1 MSTTSKLY
9 TFHELMTDGLVTKH
23 DGKEVRC
30 KIDRILIPMIQRPYA
45 QGRKSQKSIREKF
58 LHDIF
63 AALANNDVE
72 KLELNFIYGTFIE
85 EGEKRIF
92 QLLDGQQRL
101 TTLFLLH
108 WYVAARD
115 TMCNDATTSLP
126 EYLKNFEYQT
136 RTTSTAFLKKLV
148 SAKLC
153 LGEKPSKTIRQALWY
168 SKTFDKDTTIV
179 SMLRMLDAINDKY
192 ESSERKPTYE
202 SLQKLK
208 FYVLELNGFGLSE
221 ELFIKMNARG
231 LQLTPFENF
240 KADLVGY
247 MKKQYTYLVPMTLS
261 VAKREVPYWLNF
273 SSLIDGRWVNL
284 FWTKPNDDDD
294 SGSKA
299 CDKRFFRFIQRF
311 FANKSILLA
320 EKSKETNLV
329 DDPLFS
335 FFTQNTEVERHFGFE
350 QYEAI
355 IVKGKKQGVDLLR
368 QLEHLL
374 NFLCDENVGAVL
386 LNALTAPWEL
396 SRDWQPWSI
405 SSEKMG
411 RRQMIL
417 LSVLFEY
424 VDHIASIDQFN
435 EEKFLTWM
443 RFAHVMVQN
452 TDINQLMPQITL
464 TRLLNDALCFQPKGD
479 SLFCA
484 WQHPYE
490 AIVGFNDSRRDNR
503 YLENE
508 ASKARQIINDDEWK
522 KAFRLADT
530 DPFMQGFVTFYY
542 EEGMSASAYRNRT
555 NNVRYVF
562 NKGGVVDNLAKNY
575 LLIRAVLC
583 RNVDWM
589 GIKKNM
595 TNFNITNRGAD
606 RHLRNLTIWNTQPE
620 VKRLFCQLLDCQTDT
635 QRLSLLESVANEVH
649 NIMLRTDGY
658 WSDEAKENL
667 QCLYN
672 RLHSIDEMKVMT
684 WLYDTGINMMGV
696 WINAD
701 GTGSLYKGPV
711 NCVMV
716 TSNRH
721 KVIPY
726 VVERYKDIFHFSY
739 ADDRPLNALTH
750 YNVFSGSEVVLYSG
764 PDALPDN
771 VRLKLIFLSY
781 GQLCIHVVGSG
792 KKAKALYEAYK
803 AQKGN
808 DNLYDRYGNNIE
820 DADGNLNFYM
830 NNATECYRVCY
841 LPDACTMPIN
851 NLYALLD
858 MAHRILSTKRIVYMN
873 LIKKEK

>member
-1 MSTTSKLY
+1 MSTASKLY
-9 TFHELMTDGLVTKH
+9 TFHELMTDGLIVKH
-23 DGKEVRC
+23 DGKEARC
-30 KIDRILIPMIQRPYA
+30 KINRILIPMIQRPYA

-63 AALANNDVE
+63 AALTNNDVE
-72 KLELNFIYGTFIE
+72 KLELNFIYGTFVKE
-85 EGEKRIF
+85 DDNNTFE
-92 QLLDGQQRL
+92 LLDGQQRL

-108 WYVAARD
+108 WYVAARE
-115 TMCNDATTSLP
+115 TLQNDATTSLP
-126 EYLKNFEYQT
+126 EYLKRFEYQT
-136 RTTSTAFLKKLV
+136 RTTSTAFLKKLF
-148 SAKLC
+148 SAKLH
-153 LGEKPSKTIRQALWY
+153 LGEKPSKTIRQASWY
-168 SKTFDKDTTIV
+168 SKNYDKDTTIV

-192 ESSERKPTYE
+192 ESCESKPTYE
-202 SLQKLK
+202 ALQKLK

-273 SSLIDGRWVNL
+273 SSLIDGRWTNL
-284 FWTKPNDDDD
+284 FWTKPNEDDD
-294 SGSKA
+294 SGSKQ

-320 EKSKETNLV
+320 EKSKDASLA
-329 DDPLFS
+329 DDPLFL
-335 FFTQNTEVERHFGFE
+335 FFAQNTEVERHFGFE

-355 IVKGKKQGVDLLR
+355 IEKGKKQGLDLLC
-368 QLEHLL
+368 QLAHLL
-374 NFLCDENVGAVL
+374 NFLCDESVGPVL
-386 LNALTAPWEL
+386 LNALTAPWEA

-424 VDHIASIDQFN
+424 VDHIKSVDQFD
-435 EEKFLTWM
+435 EEKFVTWM
-443 RFAHVMVQN
+443 RFAHIMVQN

-464 TRLLNDALCFQPKGD
+464 TRLLNDALCFQPEGD
-479 SLFCA
+479 NLFCA
-484 WQHPYE
+484 WQHTYE
-490 AIVGFNDSRRDNR
+490 AIVAFNDSRRDNR
-503 YLENE
+503 YLDNE
-508 ASKARQIINDDEWK
+508 ATKARQILKDDEWK
-522 KAFRLADT
+522 EAFCLADT
-530 DPFMQGFVTFYY
+530 DPFMQGFVSFYF

-555 NNVRYVF
+555 NNVNYVF
-562 NKGGVVDNLAKNY
+562 NKGGVSDLLAENY

-583 RNVDWM
+583 RNFDWM

-620 VKRLFCQLLDCQTDT
+620 VKRLFCQLLDCQTAT
-635 QRLSLLESVANEVH
+635 QRISLLDNVANEEH
-649 NIMLRTDGY
+649 NLVLRSDGY

-672 RLHSIDEMKVMT
+672 RLHSIDEMQVLH

-701 GTGSLYKGPV
+701 GTGSLYKGSV
-711 NCVMV
+711 NCIMV

-721 KVIPY
+721 KVIPS

-750 YNVFSGSEVVLYSG
+750 YNVFSGSEVVLYSS
-764 PDALPDN
+764 PDALPCN
-771 VRLKLIFLSY
+771 IRLKLIFLAY
-781 GQLCIHVVGSG
+781 GQLCIHVLGSSE
-792 KKAKALYEAYK
+792 KAKALYEAYK
-803 AQKGN
+803 AQSGK
-808 DNLYDRYGNNIE
+808 DNLCDRNGNNIE

-830 NNATECYRVCY
+830 DCATECYRVSY
-841 LPDACTMPIN
+841 IPDACTMPIN

-858 MAHRILSTKRIVYMN
+858 VAHHILSN
-873 LIKKEK
+873 EKEENV

>member
-58 LHDIF
+58 MHDIF
-63 AALANNDVE
+63 ATLANNDVE

-115 TMCNDATTSLP
+115 SMCNDATTSLP

-299 CDKRFFRFIQRF
+299 CDRRFFRFIQRF

-374 NFLCDENVGAVL
+374 NFLCDENVGLCCSML
-386 LNALTAPWEL
+386 LQHHGN
-396 SRDWQPWSI
+396 
-405 SSEKMG
+405 
-411 RRQMIL
+411 
-417 LSVLFEY
+417 
-424 VDHIASIDQFN
+424 
-435 EEKFLTWM
+435 FL
-443 RFAHVMVQN
+443 
-452 TDINQLMPQITL
+452 
-464 TRLLNDALCFQPKGD
+464 
-479 SLFCA
+479 
-484 WQHPYE
+484 
-490 AIVGFNDSRRDNR
+490 AIG
-503 YLENE
+503 
-508 ASKARQIINDDEWK
+508 
-522 KAFRLADT
+522 
-530 DPFMQGFVTFYY
+530 
-542 EEGMSASAYRNRT
+542 
-555 NNVRYVF
+555 
-562 NKGGVVDNLAKNY
+562 
-575 LLIRAVLC
+575 
-583 RNVDWM
+583 
-589 GIKKNM
+589 
-595 TNFNITNRGAD
+595 NRGASAARRWD
-606 RHLRNLTIWNTQPE
+606 
-620 VKRLFCQLLDCQTDT
+620 
-635 QRLSLLESVANEVH
+635 
-649 NIMLRTDGY
+649 
-658 WSDEAKENL
+658 
-667 QCLYN
+667 
-672 RLHSIDEMKVMT
+672 
-684 WLYDTGINMMGV
+684 
-696 WINAD
+696 
-701 GTGSLYKGPV
+701 
-711 NCVMV
+711 
-716 TSNRH
+716 
-721 KVIPY
+721 
-726 VVERYKDIFHFSY
+726 
-739 ADDRPLNALTH
+739 
-750 YNVFSGSEVVLYSG
+750 
-764 PDALPDN
+764 
-771 VRLKLIFLSY
+771 
-781 GQLCIHVVGSG
+781 VG
-792 KKAKALYEAYK
+792 
-803 AQKGN
+803 
-808 DNLYDRYGNNIE
+808 R
-820 DADGNLNFYM
+820 
-830 NNATECYRVCY
+830 
-841 LPDACTMPIN
+841 
-851 NLYALLD
+851 
-858 MAHRILSTKRIVYMN
+858 
-873 LIKKEK
+873 

>member
-1 MSTTSKLY
+1 MSTASKLY
-9 TFHELMTDGLVTKH
+9 TFHELMTDGLVVKH
-23 DGKEVRC
+23 DGKEARC
-30 KIDRILIPMIQRPYA
+30 KINRILIPMIQRPYA

-63 AALANNDVE
+63 AALENNDVE
-72 KLELNFIYGTFIE
+72 KLELNFIYGTFIKE
-85 EGEKRIF
+85 DDDNTFE
-92 QLLDGQQRL
+92 LLDGQQRL

-108 WYVAARD
+108 WYVAAREALQ
-115 TMCNDATTSLP
+115 NDATTSLP
-126 EYLKNFEYQT
+126 EYLKRFEYQT
-136 RTTSTAFLKKLV
+136 RTTSTAFLKKLF
-148 SAKLC
+148 SAKLH
-153 LGEKPSKTIRQALWY
+153 LGEKPSKTIRQASWY
-168 SKTFDKDTTIV
+168 SKNYDKDTTIV

-192 ESSERKPTYE
+192 ESCESKPTYE
-202 SLQKLK
+202 ALQKLK

-320 EKSKETNLV
+320 EKSKDASLA
-329 DDPLFS
+329 DDPLFL
-335 FFTQNTEVERHFGFE
+335 FFAQNTEVERHFGFE

-355 IVKGKKQGVDLLR
+355 IEKAKKQGVDLLC
-368 QLEHLL
+368 QLAHLL
-374 NFLCDENVGAVL
+374 NFLCDENVGPVL
-386 LNALTAPWEL
+386 LNALTAPWEA

-424 VDHIASIDQFN
+424 VDHIKSVDQFD
-435 EEKFLTWM
+435 EEKFVTWM
-443 RFAHVMVQN
+443 RFAHIMVQN

-464 TRLLNDALCFQPKGD
+464 TRLLNDALCFQPEGD
-479 SLFCA
+479 NLFCA

-490 AIVGFNDSRRDNR
+490 AIVAFNDSRRDNR
-503 YLENE
+503 YLDNE
-508 ASKARQIINDDEWK
+508 ATKARQILKDDEWK
-522 KAFRLADT
+522 NVFCLADT
-530 DPFMQGFVTFYY
+530 DPFMQGFVSFYF

-555 NNVRYVF
+555 NNVKYVF
-562 NKGGVVDNLAKNY
+562 NKGGVADLLAENY

-583 RNVDWM
+583 RNFDWM

-620 VKRLFCQLLDCQTDT
+620 VKRLFCQLLDCQTAT
-635 QRLSLLESVANEVH
+635 QRISLLESVANEEH
-649 NIMLRTDGY
+649 NLVLRSDGY

-672 RLHSIDEMKVMT
+672 RLHSIDEMQVLH

-701 GTGSLYKGPV
+701 GTGSLYKGSV
-711 NCVMV
+711 NCIMV

-721 KVIPY
+721 KVIPS

-750 YNVFSGSEVVLYSG
+750 YNVFSGSEVVLYSS
-764 PDALPDN
+764 PDALPCN
-771 VRLKLIFLSY
+771 IRLKLIFLAY
-781 GQLCIHVVGSG
+781 GQLCIHVLESSE
-792 KKAKALYEAYK
+792 KAKALYEAYK
-803 AQKGN
+803 AQSGK
-808 DNLYDRYGNNIE
+808 DNLCDRNGNNIE
-820 DADGNLNFYM
+820 DADGNLSFYM
-830 NNATECYRVCY
+830 DCATECYRVSY
-841 LPDACTMPIN
+841 VPDASTMPIN

-858 MAHRILSTKRIVYMN
+858 VAHHILSNEKEEIV
-873 LIKKEK
+873 

>member
-1 MSTTSKLY
+1 MSTASKLY
-9 TFHELMTDGLVTKH
+9 TFHELMTDGLIVKH
-23 DGKEVRC
+23 DGKEARC

-63 AALANNDVE
+63 SALANNDVE
-72 KLELNFIYGTFIE
+72 KLELNFIYGTFVKE
-85 EGEKRIF
+85 DDNNTFE
-92 QLLDGQQRL
+92 LLDGQQRL

-108 WYVAARD
+108 WYVAAREALH
-115 TMCNDATTSLP
+115 NDATTSLP
-126 EYLKNFEYQT
+126 EYLKRFEYQT
-136 RTTSTAFLKKLV
+136 RTTSTAFLKKLF
-148 SAKLC
+148 SAKLH
-153 LGEKPSKTIRQALWY
+153 LGEKPSKTIRQASWY
-168 SKTFDKDTTIV
+168 SKNYDKDTTIV

-192 ESSERKPTYE
+192 ESCESKPTYE
-202 SLQKLK
+202 ALQKLK

-273 SSLIDGRWVNL
+273 SSLIDGRWTNL
-284 FWTKPNDDDD
+284 FWTKPNEDDD
-294 SGSKA
+294 SGSKQ

-311 FANKSILLA
+311 FVNKSILLA
-320 EKSKETNLV
+320 EKSKDASLADE
-329 DDPLFS
+329 PLFL
-335 FFTQNTEVERHFGFE
+335 FFAQNTEVERHFGFE

-355 IVKGKKQGVDLLR
+355 IEKAKKQGIDLLC
-368 QLEHLL
+368 QLAHLL
-374 NFLCDENVGAVL
+374 NFLCDENVGPVL
-386 LNALTAPWEL
+386 LNALTAPWEA

-424 VDHIASIDQFN
+424 VDHIKSVDQFD
-435 EEKFLTWM
+435 EEKFVTWM
-443 RFAHVMVQN
+443 RFAHIMVQN

-464 TRLLNDALCFQPKGD
+464 TRLLNDALCFQPEGD
-479 SLFCA
+479 NLFCA

-490 AIVGFNDSRRDNR
+490 AIVAFNDSRRDNR
-503 YLENE
+503 YLDNE
-508 ASKARQIINDDEWK
+508 ATKARQILKDEEWK
-522 KAFRLADT
+522 EAFCLADT
-530 DPFMQGFVTFYY
+530 DPFMQGFVSFYF

-555 NNVRYVF
+555 NNVKYVF
-562 NKGGVVDNLAKNY
+562 NKGGVVDLLAENY

-583 RNVDWM
+583 RNFDWM

-620 VKRLFCQLLDCQTDT
+620 VKRLLCQLLDCQTAT
-635 QRLSLLESVANEVH
+635 QRISLLESVANEAH
-649 NIMLRTDGY
+649 NLVLRSDGY

-672 RLHSIDEMKVMT
+672 RLHSIDEMQVLH
-684 WLYDTGINMMGV
+684 WLYDTVINMMGV

-701 GTGSLYKGPV
+701 GTGSLYKGSV
-711 NCVMV
+711 NCIMV

-721 KVIPY
+721 KVIPS

-750 YNVFSGSEVVLYSG
+750 YNVFSGSEVVLYSS
-764 PDALPDN
+764 PDALPCN
-771 VRLKLIFLSY
+771 IRLKLIFLAY
-781 GQLCIHVVGSG
+781 GQLCIHVVGSSE
-792 KKAKALYEAYK
+792 KAKALYEAYK
-803 AQKGN
+803 AQWGK
-808 DNLYDRYGNNIE
+808 DNLCDRNGNNIE
-820 DADGNLNFYM
+820 DADGNLSFYM
-830 NNATECYRVCY
+830 DCATECYRVSY
-841 LPDACTMPIN
+841 IPDACTMPIN

-858 MAHRILSTKRIVYMN
+858 VAHHILSN
-873 LIKKEK
+873 EKEENV

>member
-1 MSTTSKLY
+1 MSTASKLY
-9 TFHELMTDGLVTKH
+9 TFHELMTDGLVVKH
-23 DGKEVRC
+23 DGKEARC
-30 KIDRILIPMIQRPYA
+30 KINRIIIPMIQRPYA

-72 KLELNFIYGTFIE
+72 KLELNFIYGTFVKE
-85 EGEKRIF
+85 DDNNTFE
-92 QLLDGQQRL
+92 LLDGQQRL

-108 WYVAARD
+108 WYVAARE
-115 TMCNDATTSLP
+115 TLHNDATTSLP
-126 EYLKNFEYQT
+126 EYLKRFEYQT
-136 RTTSTAFLKKLV
+136 RTTSTAFLKKLF
-148 SAKLC
+148 SAKLH
-153 LGEKPSKTIRQALWY
+153 LGEKPSKTIRQASWY
-168 SKTFDKDTTIV
+168 SKNYDKDTTIV

-192 ESSERKPTYE
+192 ESCESKPTYE
-202 SLQKLK
+202 ALQKLK

-261 VAKREVPYWLNF
+261 VAKREVPYWLNY
-273 SSLIDGRWVNL
+273 SSLIDGRWTNL
-284 FWTKPNDDDD
+284 FWTKPNEDDD
-294 SGSKA
+294 SGSKQ

-320 EKSKETNLV
+320 EKSKDASLAN
-329 DDPLFS
+329 DPLFL
-335 FFTQNTEVERHFGFE
+335 FFAQNTEVERHFGFE

-355 IVKGKKQGVDLLR
+355 IEKGKKQGVDLLC
-368 QLEHLL
+368 QLAHLF
-374 NFLCDENVGAVL
+374 NFLCDENVGPVL
-386 LNALTAPWEL
+386 LNALTAPWEA

-424 VDHIASIDQFN
+424 VDHIKSVDQFD
-435 EEKFLTWM
+435 EEKFVTWM
-443 RFAHVMVQN
+443 RFAHIMVQN

-464 TRLLNDALCFQPKGD
+464 TRLLNDALCFQPEGD
-479 SLFCA
+479 NLFCA

-490 AIVGFNDSRRDNR
+490 AIVAFNDSRRDNR
-503 YLENE
+503 YLDNE
-508 ASKARQIINDDEWK
+508 ATKARQILKDDEWK
-522 KAFRLADT
+522 NVFCLADT
-530 DPFMQGFVTFYY
+530 DPFMQGFVSFYF

-555 NNVRYVF
+555 NNVKYVF
-562 NKGGVVDNLAKNY
+562 NKGGVTDLLAENY

-583 RNVDWM
+583 RNFDWM

-620 VKRLFCQLLDCQTDT
+620 VKRLFCQLLDCQTAT
-635 QRLSLLESVANEVH
+635 QRISLLESVANEDH
-649 NIMLRTDGY
+649 NLVLRSDGY

-672 RLHSIDEMKVMT
+672 RLHSIDEMQVLS

-701 GTGSLYKGPV
+701 GTGSLYKGSV
-711 NCVMV
+711 NCIMI

-721 KVIPY
+721 KVIPS

-750 YNVFSGSEVVLYSG
+750 YNVFSGSEVVLYSS
-764 PDALPDN
+764 PDALPCN
-771 VRLKLIFLSY
+771 IRLKLIFLAY
-781 GQLCIHVVGSG
+781 GQLCIHILGSSE
-792 KKAKALYEAYK
+792 KAKALYEAYK
-803 AQKGN
+803 AQWGK
-808 DNLYDRYGNNIE
+808 DNLCDRNGNNIE
-820 DADGNLNFYM
+820 DADGNLSFYM
-830 NNATECYRVCY
+830 DCATECYRVSY
-841 LPDACTMPIN
+841 IPDACTMPIN

-858 MAHRILSTKRIVYMN
+858 VARHILSN
-873 LIKKEK
+873 EKEKNV

>member
-1 MSTTSKLY
+1 MSTASKLY
-9 TFHELMTDGLVTKH
+9 TFHELMTDGLIVKH
-23 DGKEVRC
+23 DGKEARC
-30 KIDRILIPMIQRPYA
+30 KINRILIPMIQRPYA

-72 KLELNFIYGTFIE
+72 KLELNFIYGTFVKE
-85 EGEKRIF
+85 DDNNTFE
-92 QLLDGQQRL
+92 LLDGQQRL

-108 WYVAARD
+108 WYVAARE
-115 TMCNDATTSLP
+115 TLHNDATTSLP
-126 EYLKNFEYQT
+126 EYLKRFEYQT
-136 RTTSTAFLKKLV
+136 RTTSTTFLKKLF
-148 SAKLC
+148 SAKLH
-153 LGEKPSKTIRQALWY
+153 LGEKPSKTIRQASWY
-168 SKTFDKDTTIV
+168 SKNYDKDTTIV

-192 ESSERKPTYE
+192 ESCESKPTYE
-202 SLQKLK
+202 ALQKLK

-261 VAKREVPYWLNF
+261 VAKREVPYWLNL
-273 SSLIDGRWVNL
+273 SSLIDGRWTNL
-284 FWTKPNDDDD
+284 FWTKPNEDDD
-294 SGSKA
+294 SGSKQ

-320 EKSKETNLV
+320 EKSKDASLAN
-329 DDPLFS
+329 DPLFL
-335 FFTQNTEVERHFGFE
+335 FFAQNTEVERHFGFE

-355 IVKGKKQGVDLLR
+355 IEKGKKQGLDLLC
-368 QLEHLL
+368 QLAHLL
-374 NFLCDENVGAVL
+374 NFLCDESVGPVL
-386 LNALTAPWEL
+386 LNALTAPWEA

-424 VDHIASIDQFN
+424 VDHIKSVDQFD
-435 EEKFLTWM
+435 EEKFVTWM
-443 RFAHVMVQN
+443 RFAHIMVQN

-464 TRLLNDALCFQPKGD
+464 TRLLNDALCFQPEGD
-479 SLFCA
+479 NLFCA

-490 AIVGFNDSRRDNR
+490 AIVAFNDSRRDNR
-503 YLENE
+503 YLDNE
-508 ASKARQIINDDEWK
+508 ATKARQILKDDEWK
-522 KAFRLADT
+522 EAFCLADT
-530 DPFMQGFVTFYY
+530 DPFMQGFVSFYF

-555 NNVRYVF
+555 NNVKYVF
-562 NKGGVVDNLAKNY
+562 NKGGVADLLAENY

-583 RNVDWM
+583 RNFDWM

-620 VKRLFCQLLDCQTDT
+620 VKRLFCQLLDCQTVT
-635 QRLSLLESVANEVH
+635 QRISLLESVANEAH
-649 NIMLRTDGY
+649 NLVLRSDGY
-658 WSDEAKENL
+658 WNDEAKENL

-672 RLHSIDEMKVMT
+672 RLHSIDEMQVLS

-701 GTGSLYKGPV
+701 GTGSLYKGSV
-711 NCVMV
+711 NCIMI

-721 KVIPY
+721 KVIPS

-750 YNVFSGSEVVLYSG
+750 YNVFSGSEVVLYSS
-764 PDALPDN
+764 PDALPCN
-771 VRLKLIFLSY
+771 IRLKLIFLAY
-781 GQLCIHVVGSG
+781 GQLCIHVLGSSE
-792 KKAKALYEAYK
+792 KAKALYEAYK
-803 AQKGN
+803 TQSGK
-808 DNLYDRYGNNIE
+808 DNLCDRNGNNIE
-820 DADGNLNFYM
+820 DADGNLSFYM
-830 NNATECYRVCY
+830 DCATECYRVSY
-841 LPDACTMPIN
+841 VPDACTMPIN

-858 MAHRILSTKRIVYMN
+858 VAHHILSN
-873 LIKKEK
+873 EKEENV

>member
-1 MSTTSKLY
+1 MSTASKLY
-9 TFHELMTDGLVTKH
+9 TFHELMTDGLIVKH
-23 DGKEVRC
+23 DGKEARC
-30 KIDRILIPMIQRPYA
+30 KINRILIPMIQRPYA

-63 AALANNDVE
+63 AALTNNDVE
-72 KLELNFIYGTFIE
+72 KLELNFIYGTFIKE
-85 EGEKRIF
+85 DDNNTFE
-92 QLLDGQQRL
+92 LLDGQQRL

-108 WYVAARD
+108 WYVAARE
-115 TMCNDATTSLP
+115 TLQNDATTSLP
-126 EYLKNFEYQT
+126 EYLKRFEYQT
-136 RTTSTAFLKKLV
+136 RTTSTAFLKKLF
-148 SAKLC
+148 SAKLH
-153 LGEKPSKTIRQALWY
+153 LGEKPSKTIRQASWY
-168 SKTFDKDTTIV
+168 SKNYDKDTTIV

-192 ESSERKPTYE
+192 ESCESKPTYE
-202 SLQKLK
+202 ALQKLK

-273 SSLIDGRWVNL
+273 SSLIDGRWTNL
-284 FWTKPNDDDD
+284 FWTKPNEDDD
-294 SGSKA
+294 SGSKQ

-320 EKSKETNLV
+320 EKSKDASLA
-329 DDPLFS
+329 DAPLFL
-335 FFTQNTEVERHFGFE
+335 FFAQNTEVERHFGFE

-355 IVKGKKQGVDLLR
+355 IEKAKKQGIDLLC
-368 QLEHLL
+368 QLAHLL
-374 NFLCDENVGAVL
+374 NFLCDESVGPVL
-386 LNALTAPWEL
+386 LNALTAPWEA

-424 VDHIASIDQFN
+424 VDHIKSVDQFD
-435 EEKFLTWM
+435 EEKFVTWM
-443 RFAHVMVQN
+443 RFAHIMVQN

-464 TRLLNDALCFQPKGD
+464 TRLLNDALCFQPEGD
-479 SLFCA
+479 NLFCA

-490 AIVGFNDSRRDNR
+490 AIVAFNDSRRDNR
-503 YLENE
+503 YLDNE
-508 ASKARQIINDDEWK
+508 ATKARQILKDEEWK
-522 KAFRLADT
+522 EAFCQADT
-530 DPFMQGFVTFYY
+530 DPFMQGFVSFYF

-555 NNVRYVF
+555 NNVKYVF
-562 NKGGVVDNLAKNY
+562 NKGGVSDLLAENY

-583 RNVDWM
+583 RNFDWM

-620 VKRLFCQLLDCQTDT
+620 VKRLFCQLLDCQTAT
-635 QRLSLLESVANEVH
+635 QRISLLESVANEEH
-649 NIMLRTDGY
+649 NLVLRSDGY

-672 RLHSIDEMKVMT
+672 RLHCIDEMQVLS

-701 GTGSLYKGPV
+701 GTGSLYKGSV
-711 NCVMV
+711 NCIMV

-721 KVIPY
+721 KVIPS

-750 YNVFSGSEVVLYSG
+750 YNVFSGSEVVLYSS
-764 PDALPDN
+764 PDALPCN
-771 VRLKLIFLSY
+771 IRLKLIFLAY
-781 GQLCIHVVGSG
+781 GQLCIHVLGSSE
-792 KKAKALYEAYK
+792 KAKALYEVYK
-803 AQKGN
+803 AQSGK
-808 DNLYDRYGNNIE
+808 DNLCDRNGNNIE
-820 DADGNLNFYM
+820 DADGNLSFYM
-830 NNATECYRVCY
+830 DCATECYRVSY
-841 LPDACTMPIN
+841 IPDACTMPIN

-858 MAHRILSTKRIVYMN
+858 VAHHILSN
-873 LIKKEK
+873 EKEENV

>member
-1 MSTTSKLY
+1 MSTASKLY

-23 DGKEVRC
+23 DGKEARC

-58 LHDIF
+58 LYDIF
-63 AALANNDVE
+63 AALTNNDVE
-72 KLELNFIYGTFIE
+72 KLELNFIYGTFVKE
-85 EGEKRIF
+85 NDNNTFE
-92 QLLDGQQRL
+92 LLDGQQRL

-108 WYVAARD
+108 WYVAARE
-115 TMCNDATTSLP
+115 TLHNDATTSLP
-126 EYLKNFEYQT
+126 EYLKRFEYQT
-136 RTTSTAFLKKLV
+136 RTTSTAFLKKLF
-148 SAKLC
+148 SAKLH
-153 LGEKPSKTIRQALWY
+153 LGEKPSKTIRQASWY
-168 SKTFDKDTTIV
+168 SKNYDKDTTIV

-192 ESSERKPTYE
+192 ESCESKPTYE
-202 SLQKLK
+202 ALQKLK

-273 SSLIDGRWVNL
+273 SSLIDGRWTNL
-284 FWTKPNDDDD
+284 FWTKLNEDDD
-294 SGSKA
+294 SGSKQ

-320 EKSKETNLV
+320 EKSKDASLA
-329 DDPLFS
+329 DDPLFL
-335 FFTQNTEVERHFGFE
+335 FFAQNTEVERHFGFE

-355 IVKGKKQGVDLLR
+355 IEKAKKQGIDLLC
-368 QLEHLL
+368 QLGHLL
-374 NFLCDENVGAVL
+374 NFLCDENVGPVL
-386 LNALTAPWEL
+386 LNALTAPWEA

-424 VDHIASIDQFN
+424 VDHIKSVDQFD
-435 EEKFLTWM
+435 EDKFVTWM

-464 TRLLNDALCFQPKGD
+464 TRLLNDALCFQPEGD
-479 SLFCA
+479 NLFFA

-490 AIVGFNDSRRDNR
+490 AIVAFNDSRRDNR
-503 YLENE
+503 YLDNE
-508 ASKARQIINDDEWK
+508 ATKARQILKDDEWK
-522 KAFRLADT
+522 NVFCLADT
-530 DPFMQGFVTFYY
+530 DPFMQGFVSFYF

-555 NNVRYVF
+555 NNVKYVF
-562 NKGGVVDNLAKNY
+562 NKGGVSDLLAENY

-583 RNVDWM
+583 CNYNWM

-620 VKRLFCQLLDCQTDT
+620 VKRLFCQLLDCQTAT
-635 QRLSLLESVANEVH
+635 QCISLLESVANEDH
-649 NIMLRTDGY
+649 NLVLRSDGY

-672 RLHSIDEMKVMT
+672 RLHSIDEMQVLS

-701 GTGSLYKGPV
+701 GTGSLYKGSV
-711 NCVMV
+711 NCIMI

-721 KVIPY
+721 KVIPS

-750 YNVFSGSEVVLYSG
+750 YNVFSGSEVALYSS
-764 PDALPDN
+764 PDALPCN
-771 VRLKLIFLSY
+771 IRLKLIFLAY
-781 GQLCIHVVGSG
+781 GQLCIHVLGSSE
-792 KKAKALYEAYK
+792 KAKALYEAYK
-803 AQKGN
+803 AQSGK
-808 DNLYDRYGNNIE
+808 DNLCDRNGNNIE
-820 DADGNLNFYM
+820 DVDGNLSFYM
-830 NNATECYRVCY
+830 DCATECYRVSY
-841 LPDACTMPIN
+841 IPDACTMPIN
-851 NLYALLD
+851 NLFALLD
-858 MAHRILSTKRIVYMN
+858 VAHHILSN
-873 LIKKEK
+873 EKEENV

>member
-1 MSTTSKLY
+1 MSTASKLY
-9 TFHELMTDGLVTKH
+9 TFHELMTDGLVVKH
-23 DGKEVRC
+23 DGKEARC
-30 KIDRILIPMIQRPYA
+30 KINRIIIPMIQRPYA

-58 LHDIF
+58 LYDIF
-63 AALANNDVE
+63 AALENNDVE
-72 KLELNFIYGTFIE
+72 KLELNFIYGTFVKE
-85 EGEKRIF
+85 DDNNTFE
-92 QLLDGQQRL
+92 LLDGQQRL

-108 WYVAARD
+108 WYVAAIE
-115 TMCNDATTSLP
+115 TLQNDATTSLP
-126 EYLKNFEYQT
+126 EYLKRFEYQT
-136 RTTSTAFLKKLV
+136 RTTSTAFLKKLF
-148 SAKLC
+148 SAKLH
-153 LGEKPSKTIRQALWY
+153 LGEKPSKTIRQASWY
-168 SKTFDKDTTIV
+168 SKNYDKDTTIV

-192 ESSERKPTYE
+192 ESCESKPTYE
-202 SLQKLK
+202 ALQKLK

-273 SSLIDGRWVNL
+273 SSLIDGRWTNL
-284 FWTKPNDDDD
+284 FWTKPNEDDD
-294 SGSKA
+294 SGSKQ

-320 EKSKETNLV
+320 EKSKDASLAN
-329 DDPLFS
+329 DPLFL
-335 FFTQNTEVERHFGFE
+335 FFAQNTEVERHFGFE

-355 IVKGKKQGVDLLR
+355 IEKGKKQGIDLLC
-368 QLEHLL
+368 QLAHLL
-374 NFLCDENVGAVL
+374 NFLCDENVGSVL
-386 LNALTAPWEL
+386 LNALTAPWEA

-424 VDHIASIDQFN
+424 VDHIKSVDQFD
-435 EEKFLTWM
+435 EEKFVTWM
-443 RFAHVMVQN
+443 RFAHIMVQN

-464 TRLLNDALCFQPKGD
+464 TRLLNDALCFQPEGD
-479 SLFCA
+479 NLFCA

-490 AIVGFNDSRRDNR
+490 AIVAFNDSRRDNR
-503 YLENE
+503 YLDNE
-508 ASKARQIINDDEWK
+508 ATKARQILKDDEWK
-522 KAFRLADT
+522 NVFCLADT
-530 DPFMQGFVTFYY
+530 DPFMQGFVSFYF

-555 NNVRYVF
+555 NNVKYVF
-562 NKGGVVDNLAKNY
+562 NKGGVADLLAENY

-583 RNVDWM
+583 RNFDWM

-620 VKRLFCQLLDCQTDT
+620 VKRLFCQLLDCQTAT
-635 QRLSLLESVANEVH
+635 QRISLLESVANEAH
-649 NIMLRTDGY
+649 NLVLRSDGY

-672 RLHSIDEMKVMT
+672 RLHSIDEMQVLH

-701 GTGSLYKGPV
+701 GTGSLYKGSV
-711 NCVMV
+711 NCIMV

-721 KVIPY
+721 KVIPS

-750 YNVFSGSEVVLYSG
+750 YNVFSGSEVVLYSS
-764 PDALPDN
+764 PDALPCN
-771 VRLKLIFLSY
+771 IRLKLIFLAY
-781 GQLCIHVVGSG
+781 GQLCIHVLGSSE
-792 KKAKALYEAYK
+792 KAKALYEAYK
-803 AQKGN
+803 AQSGK
-808 DNLYDRYGNNIE
+808 DNLCDRNGNNIE
-820 DADGNLNFYM
+820 DADGNLSFYM
-830 NNATECYRVCY
+830 DCATECYRVSY
-841 LPDACTMPIN
+841 VPDACTMPIN

-858 MAHRILSTKRIVYMN
+858 VAHHILSN
-873 LIKKEK
+873 EKEENV

>member
-1 MSTTSKLY
+1 MSTASKLY
-9 TFHELMTDGLVTKH
+9 TFHELMTDGLVVKH
-23 DGKEVRC
+23 DGKEARC
-30 KIDRILIPMIQRPYA
+30 KINRILIPMIQRPYA

-72 KLELNFIYGTFIE
+72 KLELNFIYGTFVKE
-85 EGEKRIF
+85 DDNNTFE
-92 QLLDGQQRL
+92 LLDGQQRL

-108 WYVAARD
+108 WYVAARE
-115 TMCNDATTSLP
+115 TLHNDATTSLP
-126 EYLKNFEYQT
+126 EYLKRFEYQT
-136 RTTSTAFLKKLV
+136 RTTSTAFLKKLF
-148 SAKLC
+148 SAKLH
-153 LGEKPSKTIRQALWY
+153 LGEKPSKTIRQASWY
-168 SKTFDKDTTIV
+168 SKNYDKDTTIV

-192 ESSERKPTYE
+192 ESCESKPTYE
-202 SLQKLK
+202 ALQKLK

-273 SSLIDGRWVNL
+273 SSLIDGRWTNL
-284 FWTKPNDDDD
+284 FWTKPNEDDD
-294 SGSKA
+294 SGSKQS
-299 CDKRFFRFIQRF
+299 DKRFFRFIQRF

-320 EKSKETNLV
+320 EKSKDASLAN
-329 DDPLFS
+329 DPLFL
-335 FFTQNTEVERHFGFE
+335 FFAQNTEVERHFGFE

-355 IVKGKKQGVDLLR
+355 IEKGKKQGLDLLR
-368 QLEHLL
+368 QLAHLL
-374 NFLCDENVGAVL
+374 NFLCDENVGPVL
-386 LNALTAPWEL
+386 LNALTAPWEA

-424 VDHIASIDQFN
+424 VDHIKSVDQFD
-435 EEKFLTWM
+435 EEKFVTWM
-443 RFAHVMVQN
+443 RFAHIMVQN

-464 TRLLNDALCFQPKGD
+464 TRLLNDALCFQPEGD
-479 SLFCA
+479 NLFCA

-490 AIVGFNDSRRDNR
+490 AIVAFNDSRRDNR
-503 YLENE
+503 YLDNE
-508 ASKARQIINDDEWK
+508 ATKARQILKDEEWK
-522 KAFRLADT
+522 EAFCLADT
-530 DPFMQGFVTFYY
+530 DPFMQGFVSFYF

-555 NNVRYVF
+555 NNVKYVF
-562 NKGGVVDNLAKNY
+562 NKGGVSDLLAENY

-583 RNVDWM
+583 RNFDWM

-620 VKRLFCQLLDCQTDT
+620 VKRLFCQLLDCQTAT
-635 QRLSLLESVANEVH
+635 QRISLLESVANEAH
-649 NIMLRTDGY
+649 NLVLRSDGY

-672 RLHSIDEMKVMT
+672 RLHSIDEMQVLN

-701 GTGSLYKGPV
+701 GTGSLYKGSV
-711 NCVMV
+711 NCIMV

-721 KVIPY
+721 KVIPS

-750 YNVFSGSEVVLYSG
+750 YNAFSGSEVVLYSS
-764 PDALPDN
+764 PDALPCN
-771 VRLKLIFLSY
+771 IRLKLIFLAY
-781 GQLCIHVVGSG
+781 GQLCIHVVGSSE
-792 KKAKALYEAYK
+792 KAKALYEVYK
-803 AQKGN
+803 AQSGK
-808 DNLYDRYGNNIE
+808 DNFCDRNGNNIE
-820 DADGNLNFYM
+820 DADGNLSFYM
-830 NNATECYRVCY
+830 DCATECYRVSY
-841 LPDACTMPIN
+841 VPDACTMPIN

-858 MAHRILSTKRIVYMN
+858 VARHILSN
-873 LIKKEK
+873 EKEENV

>member
-1 MSTTSKLY
+1 MSTASKLY

-23 DGKEVRC
+23 DGKEARC

-72 KLELNFIYGTFIE
+72 KLELNFIYGTFVKE
-85 EGEKRIF
+85 NDNNTFE
-92 QLLDGQQRL
+92 LLDGQQRL

-108 WYVAARD
+108 WYVAARE
-115 TMCNDATTSLP
+115 TLHNDATTSLP
-126 EYLKNFEYQT
+126 EYLKRFEYQT
-136 RTTSTAFLKKLV
+136 RTTSTAFLKKLF
-148 SAKLC
+148 SAKLH
-153 LGEKPSKTIRQALWY
+153 LGEKPSKTIRQASWY
-168 SKTFDKDTTIV
+168 SKNYDKDTTIV

-192 ESSERKPTYE
+192 ESCESKPTYE
-202 SLQKLK
+202 ALQKLK

-240 KADLVGY
+240 KADLVWY

-273 SSLIDGRWVNL
+273 SSLIDGRWTNL
-284 FWTKPNDDDD
+284 FWTKPNEDDD
-294 SGSKA
+294 SGSKQ

-320 EKSKETNLV
+320 EKLKDASLA
-329 DDPLFS
+329 DDPLFL
-335 FFTQNTEVERHFGFE
+335 FFAQNTDVERHFGFE

-355 IVKGKKQGVDLLR
+355 IEKGKKQGVDLLC
-368 QLEHLL
+368 QLAHLF
-374 NFLCDENVGAVL
+374 NFLCDENVGPVL
-386 LNALTAPWEL
+386 LNALTAPWEA

-424 VDHIASIDQFN
+424 VDHIKSVDQFD
-435 EEKFLTWM
+435 EEKFVTWM
-443 RFAHVMVQN
+443 HFAHIMVQN

-464 TRLLNDALCFQPKGD
+464 TRLLNDALCFQPEGD
-479 SLFCA
+479 NLFCA

-490 AIVGFNDSRRDNR
+490 AIVAFNDSRRDNR
-503 YLENE
+503 YLDNE
-508 ASKARQIINDDEWK
+508 ATKARQILKDEEWK
-522 KAFRLADT
+522 EAFCLADT
-530 DPFMQGFVTFYY
+530 DPFMQGFVSFYF

-555 NNVRYVF
+555 NNVKYVF
-562 NKGGVVDNLAKNY
+562 NKGGVTDNLAKNY

-595 TNFNITNRGAD
+595 TNLNITNRGAD

-620 VKRLFCQLLDCQTDT
+620 VKRLFCQLLDCQTAT
-635 QRLSLLESVANEVH
+635 QRISLLESVANEAH
-649 NIMLRTDGY
+649 NLVLRSDGY

-672 RLHSIDEMKVMT
+672 RLHSIDEMQVLH

-701 GTGSLYKGPV
+701 GTGSLYKGSV
-711 NCVMV
+711 NCIMV

-721 KVIPY
+721 KVIPS

-750 YNVFSGSEVVLYSG
+750 YNVFSGSEVVLYSS
-764 PDALPDN
+764 PDALPCN
-771 VRLKLIFLSY
+771 IRLKLIFLAY
-781 GQLCIHVVGSG
+781 GQLCIHVLGSSE
-792 KKAKALYEAYK
+792 KAKALYEAYK
-803 AQKGN
+803 AQWGK
-808 DNLYDRYGNNIE
+808 DNLCDRNGNNIE
-820 DADGNLNFYM
+820 DADGNLSFYM
-830 NNATECYRVCY
+830 DCATECYRVSY
-841 LPDACTMPIN
+841 IPDACTMPIN

-858 MAHRILSTKRIVYMN
+858 VAHHILSN
-873 LIKKEK
+873 EKEENV

>member
-1 MSTTSKLY
+1 MSTASKLY
-9 TFHELMTDGLVTKH
+9 TFHELMTDGLIVKH
-23 DGKEVRC
+23 DGKEARC
-30 KIDRILIPMIQRPYA
+30 KINRILIPMIQRPYA

-72 KLELNFIYGTFIE
+72 KLELNFIYGTFIKE
-85 EGEKRIF
+85 DDDNTFE
-92 QLLDGQQRL
+92 LLDGQQRL

-108 WYVAARD
+108 WYVAARE
-115 TMCNDATTSLP
+115 TLQNDATTSLP
-126 EYLKNFEYQT
+126 EYLKRFEYQT
-136 RTTSTAFLKKLV
+136 RTTSTAFLKKLF
-148 SAKLC
+148 SAKLH
-153 LGEKPSKTIRQALWY
+153 LGEKPSKTIRQASWY
-168 SKTFDKDTTIV
+168 SKNYDKDTTIV

-192 ESSERKPTYE
+192 ESCESKPTYE
-202 SLQKLK
+202 ALQKLK

-247 MKKQYTYLVPMTLS
+247 MKKQYSYLVPMTLS
-261 VAKREVPYWLNF
+261 VAKREVPYWLNY
-273 SSLIDGRWVNL
+273 SSLIDGRWTNL
-284 FWTKPNDDDD
+284 FWTKPNEDDN
-294 SGSKA
+294 SGSKQ

-320 EKSKETNLV
+320 EKLKDASLA
-329 DDPLFS
+329 DDPLFL

-355 IVKGKKQGVDLLR
+355 IEKAKKQGIDLLC
-368 QLEHLL
+368 QLAHLL
-374 NFLCDENVGAVL
+374 NFLCDESVGPVL
-386 LNALTAPWEL
+386 LNALTAPWEA

-424 VDHIASIDQFN
+424 VDHIKSVDQFD
-435 EEKFLTWM
+435 EEKFVTWM
-443 RFAHVMVQN
+443 RFAHIMVQN

-464 TRLLNDALCFQPKGD
+464 TRLLNDALCFQPEGD
-479 SLFCA
+479 NLFFA

-490 AIVGFNDSRRDNR
+490 AIVAFNDSRRDNR
-503 YLENE
+503 YLDNE
-508 ASKARQIINDDEWK
+508 ATKARQILKDDGWK
-522 KAFRLADT
+522 NVFSLADT
-530 DPFMQGFVTFYY
+530 DPFMQGFVSFYY
-542 EEGMSASAYRNRT
+542 EEAMSASAYRNRT
-555 NNVRYVF
+555 NNVKYVF
-562 NKGGVVDNLAKNY
+562 NKGGVVDLLAENY

-583 RNVDWM
+583 RNFDWM

-620 VKRLFCQLLDCQTDT
+620 VKRLFCQLLDCQTAT
-635 QRLSLLESVANEVH
+635 QRISLLESVANEDH
-649 NIMLRTDGY
+649 NLVLRSDGY
-658 WSDEAKENL
+658 WNDEAKENL

-672 RLHSIDEMKVMT
+672 RLHSIDEMQVLS

-701 GTGSLYKGPV
+701 GTGSLYKGSV
-711 NCVMV
+711 NCIMV

-721 KVIPY
+721 KVIPS

-750 YNVFSGSEVVLYSG
+750 YNVFSGSEVVLYSS
-764 PDALPDN
+764 PDALPCN
-771 VRLKLIFLSY
+771 IRLKLIFLAY
-781 GQLCIHVVGSG
+781 GQLCIHVLGSSE
-792 KKAKALYEAYK
+792 KAKALYEAYK
-803 AQKGN
+803 AQWGK
-808 DNLYDRYGNNIE
+808 DNLCDRNGNNIE
-820 DADGNLNFYM
+820 DADGNLSFYM
-830 NNATECYRVCY
+830 DCATECYRVSY
-841 LPDACTMPIN
+841 VPDACTMPIN

-858 MAHRILSTKRIVYMN
+858 VAHHILSN
-873 LIKKEK
+873 EKEENV

>member
-1 MSTTSKLY
+1 MSTASKLY
-9 TFHELMTDGLVTKH
+9 TFHELMTDGLIVKH
-23 DGKEVRC
+23 DGKEARC
-30 KIDRILIPMIQRPYA
+30 KINRILIPMIQRPYA

-72 KLELNFIYGTFIE
+72 KLELNFIYGTFIKE
-85 EGEKRIF
+85 DDDNTFE
-92 QLLDGQQRL
+92 LLDGQQRL

-108 WYVAARD
+108 WYVAARE
-115 TMCNDATTSLP
+115 TLQNDATTSLP
-126 EYLKNFEYQT
+126 EYLKRFEYQT
-136 RTTSTAFLKKLV
+136 RTTSTAFLKKLF
-148 SAKLC
+148 SAKLH
-153 LGEKPSKTIRQALWY
+153 LGEKPSKTIRQASWY
-168 SKTFDKDTTIV
+168 SKNYDKDTTIV

-192 ESSERKPTYE
+192 ESCESKPTYE
-202 SLQKLK
+202 ALQKLK

-261 VAKREVPYWLNF
+261 VAKREVPYWLNY
-273 SSLIDGRWVNL
+273 SSLIDGRWTNL

-294 SGSKA
+294 SGSKQ

-320 EKSKETNLV
+320 EKSKDASLA
-329 DDPLFS
+329 DDPLFL
-335 FFTQNTEVERHFGFE
+335 FFAQNTEVERHFGFE

-355 IVKGKKQGVDLLR
+355 IEKGKKQGVDLLC
-368 QLEHLL
+368 QLAHLL
-374 NFLCDENVGAVL
+374 NFLCDENVGPVL
-386 LNALTAPWEL
+386 LNALTAPWEV

-424 VDHIASIDQFN
+424 VDYIKSVDQFD
-435 EEKFLTWM
+435 EEKFVTWM
-443 RFAHVMVQN
+443 RFAHIMVQN

-464 TRLLNDALCFQPKGD
+464 TRLLNDALCFQPEGD
-479 SLFCA
+479 NLFCA

-490 AIVGFNDSRRDNR
+490 AIVAFNDSRRDNR
-503 YLENE
+503 YLDNE
-508 ASKARQIINDDEWK
+508 ATKARQILKDDEWK
-522 KAFRLADT
+522 NVFCLADT
-530 DPFMQGFVTFYY
+530 DPFMQGFVSFYF

-555 NNVRYVF
+555 NNVKYVF
-562 NKGGVVDNLAKNY
+562 NKGGVSDLLAENY

-583 RNVDWM
+583 RNFDWM

-620 VKRLFCQLLDCQTDT
+620 VKRLFCQLLDCQTAT
-635 QRLSLLESVANEVH
+635 QRISLLESVANEDH
-649 NIMLRTDGY
+649 NLVLRSDGY

-672 RLHSIDEMKVMT
+672 WLHSIDEMQVLS

-701 GTGSLYKGPV
+701 GTGSLYKGSV
-711 NCVMV
+711 NCIMI

-721 KVIPY
+721 KVIPS

-750 YNVFSGSEVVLYSG
+750 YNVFSGSEVVLYSS
-764 PDALPDN
+764 PDALPCN
-771 VRLKLIFLSY
+771 IRLKLIFLAY
-781 GQLCIHVVGSG
+781 GQLCIHVLGSSE
-792 KKAKALYEAYK
+792 KAKALYEAYK
-803 AQKGN
+803 AQSGK
-808 DNLYDRYGNNIE
+808 DNLCDRNGNNIE
-820 DADGNLNFYM
+820 DVDGNLSFYM
-830 NNATECYRVCY
+830 DCATECYRVSY
-841 LPDACTMPIN
+841 VPDACTMPIN

-858 MAHRILSTKRIVYMN
+858 VARHILSN
-873 LIKKEK
+873 EKEENV

>member
-1 MSTTSKLY
+1 MSTASKLY
-9 TFHELMTDGLVTKH
+9 TFHELMTDGLVVKH
-23 DGKEVRC
+23 DGKEARC
-30 KIDRILIPMIQRPYA
+30 KINRILIPMIQRPYA

-72 KLELNFIYGTFIE
+72 KLELNFIYGTFIKE
-85 EGEKRIF
+85 DDNNTFE
-92 QLLDGQQRL
+92 LLDGQQRL

-108 WYVAARD
+108 WYVAAREALH
-115 TMCNDATTSLP
+115 NDATTSLP
-126 EYLKNFEYQT
+126 EYLKRFEYQT
-136 RTTSTAFLKKLV
+136 RTTSTAFLKKLF
-148 SAKLC
+148 SAKLH
-153 LGEKPSKTIRQALWY
+153 LGEKPSKTIRQASWY
-168 SKTFDKDTTIV
+168 SKNYDKDTTIV

-192 ESSERKPTYE
+192 ESCESKPTYE
-202 SLQKLK
+202 ALQKLK

-231 LQLTPFENF
+231 LQLTSFENF

-261 VAKREVPYWLNF
+261 VAKREVPYWLNY
-273 SSLIDGRWVNL
+273 SSLIDGRWTNL
-284 FWTKPNDDDD
+284 FWTKPNEEDD
-294 SGSKA
+294 SGSKQ

-320 EKSKETNLV
+320 EKSKDASLAN
-329 DDPLFS
+329 DSLFL
-335 FFTQNTEVERHFGFE
+335 FFAQNTEVERHFGFE

-355 IVKGKKQGVDLLR
+355 IEKGKKQGVDLLC
-368 QLEHLL
+368 QLAHLL
-374 NFLCDENVGAVL
+374 NFLCDESVGPVL
-386 LNALTAPWEL
+386 LNALTAPWEA

-424 VDHIASIDQFN
+424 VDHIKSVDQFD
-435 EEKFLTWM
+435 EEKFVTWM
-443 RFAHVMVQN
+443 RFAHIMVQN

-464 TRLLNDALCFQPKGD
+464 TRLLNDALCFQPEGD
-479 SLFCA
+479 NLFCA

-490 AIVGFNDSRRDNR
+490 AIVAFNDSRRDNR
-503 YLENE
+503 YLDNE
-508 ASKARQIINDDEWK
+508 ATKARQILKDEEWK
-522 KAFRLADT
+522 EAFCLADT
-530 DPFMQGFVTFYY
+530 DPFMQGFVSFYF

-555 NNVRYVF
+555 NNVKYVF
-562 NKGGVVDNLAKNY
+562 NKGGVSDLLAENY

-583 RNVDWM
+583 RNFDWM

-620 VKRLFCQLLDCQTDT
+620 VKRLFCQLLDCQTVT
-635 QRLSLLESVANEVH
+635 QRMSLLESVANEAH
-649 NIMLRTDGY
+649 NLVLRLDGY
-658 WSDEAKENL
+658 WNDEAKENL

-672 RLHSIDEMKVMT
+672 RLHSIDEMQVLS

-701 GTGSLYKGPV
+701 GTGSLYKGSV
-711 NCVMV
+711 NCIMI

-721 KVIPY
+721 KVIPS

-750 YNVFSGSEVVLYSG
+750 YNVFSGSEVVLYSS
-764 PDALPDN
+764 PDALPCN
-771 VRLKLIFLSY
+771 IRLKLIFLAY
-781 GQLCIHVVGSG
+781 GQLCIHVLGSSE
-792 KKAKALYEAYK
+792 KAKALYEAYK
-803 AQKGN
+803 AQSGK
-808 DNLYDRYGNNIE
+808 DNLCDRNGNNIE
-820 DADGNLNFYM
+820 DADGNLSFYM
-830 NNATECYRVCY
+830 DCATECYRVSY
-841 LPDACTMPIN
+841 VPDACTMPIN

-858 MAHRILSTKRIVYMN
+858 VAHHILSN
-873 LIKKEK
+873 EKEENV